1 LEWHPF
7 ESDLADSNFRQQIYN
22 IDQSNNSFVVHAGR
36 IQPSTSNERT
46 KVEMN
51 FSRYRFKRDSCSST
65 AFSLLSALVLGAM
78 ITLPASAEVI
88 NRGIEGKPLHE
99 ARPAPASIFPNEHII
114 VAQPSPSEVNPAF
127 LGPVL
132 LMKSAIV
139 DLEAGTMTL
148 PLREGQLASGEK
160 VWSILTDVSDEN
172 LANLHGVNYSAKM
185 AYGITGKGARKG
197 KFEKDGSFTFDSG
210 KVDFSPKMAIVP
222 GDAPNFFPPKS
233 AQPGALGDADYSPLV
248 QLDNAKSAVFNM
260 PMVAFNVS
268 AEELNKMCDGKPN
281 FDKVHDKVVKICPRD
296 GTVTL
301 KMTLGYTFSKP
312 IFYLSTDSNNP
323 LIATLEGS
331 ILAPALNDL
340 PFALEDAAPGESAE
354 RIYAF
359 ANGPTGKDHPFRQ
372 GVNSALQGEGSP
384 LNVLGGIPTIN
395 LDYSPIWRLFP
406 VKWTDEA
413 INRGYRTKLTGA
425 IDIEN
430 AGAKGIVVSIAE
442 GGGPPKAVGFLI
454 NCPVVYRIN

>member
-1 LEWHPF
+1 MMLTRYA
-7 ESDLADSNFRQQIYN
+7 SKDILRLA
-22 IDQSNNSFVVHAGR
+22 VAV
-36 IQPSTSNERT
+36 T
-46 KVEMN
+46 
-51 FSRYRFKRDSCSST
+51 
-65 AFSLLSALVLGAM
+65 LSGGAIFM
-78 ITLPASAEVI
+78 GAAAHAEVI
-88 NRGIEGKPLHE
+88 NRGVEGKPLHE
-99 ARPAPASIFPNEHII
+99 ARPAPKSIFPDEHII
-114 VAQPSPSEVNPAF
+114 VAQPSPSEVNPSF

-148 PLREGQLASGEK
+148 PLREGQLATGEK

-197 KFEKDGSFTFDSG
+197 RFEKDGSFTFESG
-210 KVDFSPKMAIVP
+210 KIDFSPKRSVEA
-222 GDAPNFFPPKS
+222 GASPNFFPPKTF
-233 AQPGALGDADYSPLV
+233 QPGSVGDENYSPLV

-260 PMVAFNVS
+260 PTVAFNVS
-268 AEELNKMCDGKPN
+268 ATELNAMCAGKP
-281 FDKVHDKVVKICPRD
+281 DHSKVHDKVVEICPRD

-301 KMTLGYTFSKP
+301 SMTLGYTFSKP
-312 IFYLSTDSNNP
+312 IFYLSTEANDP
-323 LIATLEGS
+323 LVASLEGATLS
-331 ILAPALNDL
+331 PALNEL

-354 RIYAF
+354 RIYVF
-359 ANGPTGKDHPFRQ
+359 ANGPTGKDNPFRQ
-372 GVNSALQGEGSP
+372 GVNSALSDGGHGP

-406 VKWTDEA
+406 VKWTEA
-413 INRGYRTKLTGA
+413 AIKNGYRTKLTGA

-430 AGAKGIVVSIAE
+430 AGAKGIVETIAE
-442 GGGPPKAVGFLI
+442 GGGPPKAVGFLV